1 MVNAIDRVISG
12 SIANPL
18 RANAFMNAWDS
29 EAVRSRYEKQMMGSL
44 TAFGGK
50 TRLHPSRVAMAFR
63 NLVLVDGEDLE
74 DPQTLE
80 KAKDETRHVVS
91 QSIPF
96 ETLNWGTFTMML
108 SELGKT
114 KELDDLLE
122 YADEKLQPTWESGG
136 LFYPRNDRLADEEW
150 NLLHMEPHSGNSG
163 IGYARLNVENGQKMI
178 WEQPWTRD
186 LLQSRPWVDGV
197 SFADGIDFLRG
208 VWDEEKRALV
218 VTLRLWKG
226 DCKSI
231 GITIRNLPQ
240 GHWAA
245 YVDGSCVVSEKMSSP
260 GDLLVNTLVGE
271 QEVDVVVEKVSE
283 A

>member
-1 MVNAIDRVISG
+1 MVSAISLA
-12 SIANPL
+12 IAAYVADSY

-29 EAVRSRYEKQMMGSL
+29 EAVRWRYEKQTMGSL
-44 TAFGGK
+44 TSFGSK
-50 TRLHPSRVAMAFR
+50 TKLHPSRVAMAFR
-63 NLVLVDGEDLE
+63 NLVLVDREDPD

-91 QSIPF
+91 QRIPF

-114 KELDDLLE
+114 KELNDLLE
-122 YADEKLQPTWESGG
+122 YADEKLQPTWENGG
-136 LFYPRNDRLADEEW
+136 LFYPRNDRLADKEW

-178 WEQPWTRD
+178 WEKPWTRET
-186 LLQSRPWVDGV
+186 LLSRPWVEGV
-197 SFADGIDFLRG
+197 SFADGVDFLRG
-208 VWDEEKRALV
+208 IWDEEKRVLV
-218 VTLRLWKG
+218 VTLRLWRG
-226 DCKSI
+226 DAKHL
-231 GITIRNLPQ
+231 TIIIRHLPQ

-245 YVDGSCVVSEKMSSP
+245 YVDGFCVVSEKLSDR

-271 QEVDVVVEKVSE
+271 QEVDVVIEVVSE